1 MVGRTLIVPFV
12 NQVGKTDFPEERP
25 TLSKQRSPPSRFRT
39 GPPPS
44 RNHRNRKRNG
54 KETNHNRS
62 LPSKCVYL
70 FLNRGPPPP
79 GGRGVTREPFRR
91 RVTASLRRFRPSDPR
106 RIRVPGARPMEALDG
121 GRPTQARLL
130 GGESGRFALRM
141 DFLRLLL
148 LRTVLRQSFIH
159 YIW

>member
-1 MVGRTLIVPFV
+1 MVGRILIVPFV

-79 GGRGVTREPFRR
+79 GGRGVTREPFMP
-91 RVTASLRRFRPSDPR
+91 PSDRLPATLPAVGPAANPSPWRPPYGGPGR
-106 RIRVPGARPMEALDG
+106 RAPNPSSSSW
-121 GRPTQARLL
+121 GRKWTFCTSNGL
-130 GGESGRFALRM
+130 SSITF
-141 DFLRLLL
+141 F
-148 LRTVLRQSFIH
+148 
-159 YIW
+159 